1 MMAKKKGL
9 VVASDAFYNKI
20 QQMEPMFPT
29 AKGEELN
36 SLAVE
41 VIRQSA
47 ALGERLHPVT
57 RRGVVELVRTMNS
70 YYSNLIEGHNT
81 HPADIERAMARD
93 YSLEPATRAL
103 QEESVA
109 HIDVQRLIEQR
120 LVENPEENIC
130 SQAFLCWIHREF
142 YERIPCEFREIK
154 TPGGDI
160 NIVIPGRLREDEV
173 EVGRHFPPAFEALDS
188 FLTRFEECY
197 GNVNLGEIRKV
208 VAAAAAHHRL
218 AWIHPFLG
226 GNGRVTRLFT
236 HAYLVKARIDG
247 HGLWTASRGLA
258 RNRTAYMGALAS
270 ADEHRHGDLDGR
282 GNLSNK
288 GLLDFCIF
296 FLQTALDQISFM
308 SERLELD
315 GILRR
320 LEGYVGR
327 QVSFGELP
335 LEANYLLREAF
346 LRGEVPRGE
355 VARITGKPDR
365 TARRILKNLLEK
377 KLLTSDS
384 ERAPVRLAFPTKVA
398 GYYFPQLYPEG
409 VETTEA

>member
-1 MMAKKKGL
+1 MVQDVL
-9 VVASDAFYNKI
+9 YNKI

-29 AKGEELN
+29 SKGEEL
-36 SLAVE
+36 SDLSVE

-93 YSLEPATRAL
+93 YSHEPAKRAL
-103 QEESVA
+103 QVESVA
-109 HIDVQRLIEQR
+109 HIDVQRLIEQK
-120 LVENPEENIC
+120 LVENTNETIC
-130 SQAFLCWIHREF
+130 SHAFLCWIHQEF
-142 YERIPCEFREIK
+142 YERIPDEFREVEAPSGETK
-154 TPGGDI
+154 
-160 NIVIPGRLREDEV
+160 IVIPGKLREDEV
-173 EVGRHFPPAFEALDS
+173 EVGRHIPPASGTLVS
-188 FLTRFEECY
+188 FLKRFEDCY
-197 GNVNLGEIRKV
+197 GDIKLGEIRKV
-208 VAAAAAHHRL
+208 IAAAAAHHRL
-218 AWIHPFLG
+218 AWIHPFLD

-247 HGLWTASRGLA
+247 HGLWTVSRGLA
-258 RNRTAYMGALAS
+258 RNRAAYMEALAG
-270 ADEHRHGDLDGR
+270 ADEHRRGDLDGR

-288 GLLDFCIF
+288 GLLDFCTF
-296 FLQTALDQISFM
+296 FLRTALDQITFM
-308 SERLELD
+308 SGRLELD
-315 GILRR
+315 GFLRR
-320 LEGYVGR
+320 LDGYVDR
-327 QVSFGELP
+327 QVSFGELQ
-335 LEANYLLREAF
+335 LEAKYLLREAF
-346 LRGEVPRGE
+346 FRGEVPRGE

-365 TARRILKNLLEK
+365 TARRILKDLLEK

-409 VETTEA
+409 VEMTEA

>member
-1 MMAKKKGL
+1 
-9 VVASDAFYNKI
+9 
-20 QQMEPMFPT
+20 MEPMFP
-29 AKGEELN
+29 AAVGEELN
-36 SLAVE
+36 DLAVE

-47 ALGERLHPVT
+47 ALGGGLHPVT

-81 HPADIERAMARD
+81 HPVDIERAMDHD
-93 YSLEPATRAL
+93 YSHEPAKRAL
-103 QEESVA
+103 QMESVA
-109 HIDVQRLIEQR
+109 HIEVQRLIERR
-120 LVENPEENIC
+120 LFENPDETIC
-130 SQAFLCWIHREF
+130 SPAFLCRIHQEF
-142 YERIPCEFREIK
+142 YDRLPVEFREVK
-154 TPGGDI
+154 TPNGKTKT
-160 NIVIPGRLREDEV
+160 VIPGELREDEV
-173 EVGRHFPPAFEALDS
+173 EVGRHIPPTYATLES
-188 FLTRFEECY
+188 FLKRFEECY
-197 GNVNLGEIRKV
+197 GSVTLGEIRKV
-208 VAAAAAHHRL
+208 IAAAASHHRL
-218 AWIHPFLG
+218 AWIHPFLD

-258 RNRTAYMGALAS
+258 RNRSAYMAALAG

-296 FLQTALDQISFM
+296 FLKTALDQISFM
-308 SERLELD
+308 SGRLELD

-320 LEGYVGR
+320 LDGYVGR
-327 QVSFGELP
+327 QVSFGELQP
-335 LEANYLLREAF
+335 ESGYLLQDAF

-365 TARRILKNLLEK
+365 SARRILKDLLEK

-384 ERAPVRLAFPTKVA
+384 ERAPVRLGFPTKVA

-409 VETTEA
+409 VEMTES